1 MLQEIIYLDPN
12 QGLRSLFPQS
22 MLRTQIELLQQLAG
36 RKYRKDR
43 RKNANNQQVRK
54 VLVVRLISGSK
65 KKQFEHI

>member
-65 KKQFEHI
+65 KKTI

>member
-12 QGLRSLFPQS
+12 QGLRTLFPQS
-22 MLRTQIELLQQLAG
+22 RLRTQIELLQQLAG

-43 RKNANNQQVRK
+43 RKGANNQQVRK
-54 VLVVRLISGSK
+54 VLVVRIISGSK